1 MYWLKKF
8 LKMGLKKN
16 HIGPFKSNKTVTA
29 EGMCQ
34 KVVTGIIYLS
44 CRGRRRTA
52 HSAVPCERGQTLSQ
66 CICHSE
72 INTQF
77 FHQRSHSPNKGSTK
91 KWKTSTKK
99 ENYLSKISVKSS
111 GFYSTPN
118 LEEKGSGYFSIWPF
132 LPASTLPQKLVFR

>member
-1 MYWLKKF
+1 MYRLKKF

-34 KVVTGIIYLS
+34 KVVTGIRCFYLS

-72 INTQF
+72 INTHF

-91 KWKTSTKK
+91 KWKTEALRKK
-99 ENYLSKISVKSS
+99 IICPRSVW
-111 GFYSTPN
+111 N
-118 LEEKGSGYFSIWPF
+118 LLASI
-132 LPASTLPQKLVFR
+132 LHQT